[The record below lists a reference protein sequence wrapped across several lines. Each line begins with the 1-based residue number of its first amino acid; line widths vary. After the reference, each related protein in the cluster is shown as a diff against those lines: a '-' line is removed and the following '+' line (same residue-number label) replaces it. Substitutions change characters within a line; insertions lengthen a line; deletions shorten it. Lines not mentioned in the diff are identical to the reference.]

1 MTMNIDY
8 STKLVRVGCV
18 DSQDSYTDV
27 VKHIA
32 WEVSFFDTS
41 NPEVKTMGHI
51 ETVLDT
57 ENLNADSYV
66 LFSDVSKAQIL
77 AWALTK
83 QGGNDFLDGLL
94 EAGHAARLEELL
106 RIASYTQKDVDLIP
120 AT

>member
-27 VKHIA
+27 VKHIE

-57 ENLNADSYV
+57 DNLNADSYV

-106 RIASYTQKDVDLIP
+106 VKAQFTAKDLDSIP
-120 AT
+120 D